1 MTVLDKQQ
9 MKNTTSTTRPHVGI
23 DMVAC
28 FPYDYMHLVCLGVM
42 RRLLD
47 LWIGTTGPLRC
58 RISSVQA
65 SIVSERLIALR
76 NYIPSD
82 FARRPRALAERCRWK
97 ATELRQFLL
106 YTGSVVL
113 KGVLQPQIY
122 DNFMLLSVGVSI
134 LANPKYCME
143 MNELATMLVSFVEH
157 FGQLYGEEFLV
168 YNIHG
173 LVHLSDDVKTH
184 GNLDQISAF
193 PYENFLG
200 RLKKNGSGPLQSF
213 ESGDPKIIRA
223 GICHLQS

>member
-1 MTVLDKQQ
+1 MISL
-9 MKNTTSTTRPHVGI
+9 VGHGHWLNA
-23 DMVAC
+23 VGGKPQNCAS
-28 FPYDYMHLVCLGVM
+28 FYYTLV
-42 RRLLD
+42 
-47 LWIGTTGPLRC
+47 
-58 RISSVQA
+58 
-65 SIVSERLIALR
+65 SI
-76 NYIPSD
+76 
-82 FARRPRALAERCRWK
+82 
-97 ATELRQFLL
+97 
-106 YTGSVVL
+106 VL

-122 DNFMLLSVGVSI
+122 DNFMLLSVGVYI

-143 MNELATMLVSFVEH
+143 MNELANTMLVSFVEH

-200 RLKKNGSGPLQSF
+200 RLKKNGLGPLQSF